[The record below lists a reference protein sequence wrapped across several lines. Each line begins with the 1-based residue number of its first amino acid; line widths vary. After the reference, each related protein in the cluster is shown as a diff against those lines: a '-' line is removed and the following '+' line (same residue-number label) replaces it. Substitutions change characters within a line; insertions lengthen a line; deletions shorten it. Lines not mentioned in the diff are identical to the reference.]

1 MRIDQLATILTC
13 VVIVTA
19 VVVLPAS
26 AQAANNAQLVGS
38 TIPTTM
44 IPGFSYN
51 VSVTM
56 KNTGT
61 TTWTK
66 ATGYRLGSLGDS
78 DPFAPGRMDLADA
91 DSIAPNSEPHLQLHH
106 ARPQHGRLH

>member
-1 MRIDQLATILTC
+1 MKTNQLATILTC
-13 VVIVTA
+13 VALATA
-19 VVVLPAS
+19 ALVLPAS
-26 AQAANNAQLVGS
+26 AQTVNNAQAVGS

-66 ATGYRLGSLGDS
+66 AAGYRLGAGGDS
-78 DPFAPGRMDLADA
+78 DPFAPDG
-91 DSIAPNSEPHLQLHH
+91 
-106 ARPQHGRLH
+106 